1 MGKEE
6 GARLPIAHC
15 RLPLAHR
22 QPSNPLSRAE
32 KTPDNASTMTILT
45 ALGLMSGTSLDG
57 VDAAI
62 LRTDGVDVIAPG
74 PALSFPYARDL
85 KVFIRRAIKAAL
97 EGRDG
102 AADIGKASAEVTAAH
117 VEAVAALLDKAGMK
131 RTQIDVIGFHGQT
144 ILHRPKRGPES
155 FGRSWQIG
163 DARLL
168 AEETRI
174 DVVADFRSADIAE
187 GGEGAPLAPV
197 YHGAL
202 ARALQRDHPV
212 GVLNLGGVANLTFAP
227 PSGTD
232 LDLLAFD
239 CGPGNGLIDQW
250 TEFKTSAAMDENGAL
265 ALAGQVHSEVLR
277 LMLLNPFIRRRP
289 PKSLDRYDFKL
300 DPALALSA
308 ADGAATLTAFTAA
321 CVRASVPHLPAAPG
335 EWIVA
340 GGGRRNPALMTALEK
355 ALDAPVLTA
364 EDAGWRGDDLEAE
377 CFAYLAVRALRRLPI
392 TFPRTTR
399 APRPLAAGVFHRAPV

>member
-1 MGKEE
+1 
-6 GARLPIAHC
+6 
-15 RLPLAHR
+15 
-22 QPSNPLSRAE
+22 
-32 KTPDNASTMTILT
+32 MTLLT

-62 LRTDGVDVIAPG
+62 LRTDGAGAVEPG
-74 PALSFPYARDL
+74 PALSFPYSRDQ

-117 VEAVAALLDKAGMK
+117 VEAVGALLDKAGMR
-131 RTQIDVIGFHGQT
+131 RTAIDVIGFHGQT
-144 ILHRPKRGPES
+144 ILHRPRRGPES
-155 FGRSWQIG
+155 VGRSWQIG

-174 DVVADFRSADIAE
+174 DVVADFRAADVAE

-197 YHGAL
+197 YHAAL
-202 ARALQRDHPV
+202 ARALQRDHAV
-212 GVLNLGGVANLTFAP
+212 GVLNLGGVANITFAP
-227 PSGTD
+227 PDATD
-232 LDLLAFD
+232 LEILAFD

-250 TEFKTSAAMDENGAL
+250 TELKTGAAMDVDGAL
-265 ALAGQVHSEVLR
+265 AQSGQVHSDVLR

-289 PKSLDRYDFKL
+289 PKSLDRYDFKI
-300 DPALALSA
+300 DPVLALSA

-321 CVRASVPHLPAAPG
+321 CVRASLPHLPEGPG

-340 GGGRRNPALMTALEK
+340 GGGRRNRALMTALRK
-355 ALDAPVLTA
+355 ALEAPVLTA

-377 CFAYLAVRALRRLPI
+377 CFAYLAVRALKRLPA
-392 TFPRTTR
+392 TFPKTTR
-399 APRPLAAGVFHRAPV
+399 APRPLTAGVFHRAPI